1 VFDAGWG
8 RPNCTVRPRQR
19 TGRPRRFLRPVQ
31 PSGGRGRL
39 KYDRGSIFY
48 RIDILSYRSAR
59 TMDPKQFHIMVVLAA
74 EPLHGYAIRQEVE
87 ERSGGRIRLWPATLY
102 GTLKA
107 LAGSGLIEETGS
119 PSGPDDDPRRRY
131 YALTVEGRRRLEREA
146 ARLEGLAR
154 LARARLALGSA

>member
-1 VFDAGWG
+1 
-8 RPNCTVRPRQR
+8 
-19 TGRPRRFLRPVQ
+19 
-31 PSGGRGRL
+31 
-39 KYDRGSIFY
+39 
-48 RIDILSYRSAR
+48 
-59 TMDPKQFHIMVVLAA
+59 MDPKQFHIMVVLAA

-87 ERSGGRIRLWPATLY
+87 ERTDGRIRLWPATLY